1 MGIDEADIFSIRWI
15 SRYENSLNFYCVLKV
30 EAYENVFT
38 SDNSPMV
45 IALGN
50 LKSKIR
56 MEFSNGETFYD
67 MGYWQQA
74 IVSGIHGMQE
84 FLLCIL
90 KGMHMNEDDALD
102 TTFEITEALEECD
115 FHSINDPRLN

>member
-1 MGIDEADIFSIRWI
+1 MGIDESDIFSIRWI
-15 SRYENSLNFYCVLKV
+15 TRYENSLNFYCVLKV

-38 SDNSPMV
+38 SDASPMV

-56 MEFSNGETFYD
+56 MELSNGETYYD
-67 MGYWQQA
+67 MSYWQQS

-84 FLLCIL
+84 FVMCIL
-90 KGMHMNEDDALD
+90 KGMRMDEDEALD
-102 TTFEITEALEECD
+102 TTFEITEALEECN
-115 FHSINDPRLN
+115 FNSFNDPRMN